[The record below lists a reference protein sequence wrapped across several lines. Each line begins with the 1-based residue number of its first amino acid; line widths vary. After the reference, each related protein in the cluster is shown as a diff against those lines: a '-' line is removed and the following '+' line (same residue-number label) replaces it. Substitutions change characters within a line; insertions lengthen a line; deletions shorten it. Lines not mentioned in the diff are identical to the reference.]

1 MKKLRVLHLI
11 WSMGAG
17 GAQQIVL
24 NYLRDFQNDPD
35 VDLKLCV
42 YTGKTGS
49 KYDQEIEKNQY
60 NVQYLGNPRTRIRIP
75 YFKRY
80 FQAPVAKKNWRRAI
94 EENAP
99 DIVHVHISS
108 LLTETLDAVVD
119 LNVPVRFDTL
129 HSDPRR
135 FRGRDLRYIKRAFDK
150 EGFVPLCVTKEQ
162 VALAQ
167 GHYGNFDYEVIPNG
181 VDVEALKKE
190 IVSKES
196 ARREHNLLSE
206 DFVVLAVGRINPIK
220 NFSLLIDAFALLLKK
235 NPRGL
240 LVFAGSSVPRE
251 KAKLVRKIESY
262 GISDRVR
269 FLGSLSNVVPL
280 YCAADVLAVTSVSE
294 SFSLVTLE
302 AQICGTRCVISN
314 GVPSEV
320 IVSNAVRKMDAQDS
334 AETWAEALLDTAYKG
349 EKVSDIE
356 EFDVHA
362 VSRKLKNVYLKKWNE
377 YMERANA
384 NQ

>member
-35 VDLKLCV
+35 IDLKLCV

-60 NVQYLGNPRTRIRIP
+60 NVQYLGNPQTCFKIP
-75 YFKRY
+75 YFKRF
-80 FQAPVAKKNWRRAI
+80 FQTPVTKKNWRRAI
-94 EENAP
+94 DENSP

-108 LLTETLDAVVD
+108 LLTKILDAVVD
-119 LNVPVRFDTL
+119 LNIPVRFDTL

-135 FRGRDLRYIKRAFDK
+135 YGGKDLRCIRRAFDK
-150 EGFVPLCVTKEQ
+150 GGFVPLCVTKEQ
-162 VALAQ
+162 VALARE
-167 GHYGNFDYEVIPNG
+167 HYGNFDYEVIPNG
-181 VDVEALKKE
+181 VDIDALKKE
-190 IVSKES
+190 IVSKKT
-196 ARREHNLLSE
+196 ARRGLGLSSE

-220 NFSLLIDAFALLLKK
+220 NFSLLIDAFALLQKK

-280 YCAADVLAVTSVSE
+280 YCAADVLAVTSISE

-302 AQICGTRCVISN
+302 AQICGTRCVISK

-320 IVSNAVRKMDAQDS
+320 IVSDVVRKMDAKDD
-334 AETWAEALLDTAYKG
+334 ADAWAEALQDTEYKG
-349 EKVSDIE
+349 AKVSDVE
-356 EFDVHA
+356 EFEVHA
-362 VSRKLKNVYLKKWNE
+362 VSKKLKNLYLKKWND

>member
-1 MKKLRVLHLI
+1 MRKLRVLHLI

-35 VDLKLCV
+35 IDLKLCV
-42 YTGKTGS
+42 YTGKTKS
-49 KYDQEIEKNQY
+49 KYDQEIEENHY
-60 NVQYLGNPRTRIRIP
+60 NVQYLNFPKTCVKIP
-75 YFKRY
+75 YLKRY
-80 FQAPVAKKNWRRAI
+80 FQIPVSKKNWRKAI
-94 EENAP
+94 EDNRP
-99 DIVHVHISS
+99 DIVHVHISA
-108 LLTETLDAVVD
+108 LLSITLDAVVD

-135 FRGRDLRYIKRAFDK
+135 YRGRELRYIKRAFSK

-162 VALAQ
+162 VSLAQ
-167 GHYGNFDYEVIPNG
+167 GHYGNFDYELIPNG
-181 VDVEALKKE
+181 VDVEALRRE

-196 ARREHNLLSE
+196 ARRKHGLSSE

-240 LVFAGSSVPRE
+240 LVFAGSCVPRE

-262 GISDRVR
+262 GIADRVQ

-280 YCAADVLAVTSVSE
+280 YCAADVLAVTSISE

>member
-1 MKKLRVLHLI
+1 
-11 WSMGAG
+11 MGAG

-35 VDLKLCV
+35 IDLKLCV
-42 YTGKTGS
+42 YTGKTKS

-320 IVSNAVRKMDAQDS
+320 IVSDAVRKMDAQDN
-334 AETWAEALLDTAYKG
+334 AETWAEALLDTEYKG
-349 EKVSDIE
+349 MKVSDVE
-356 EFDVHA
+356 EFEVHA
-362 VSRKLKNVYLKKWNE
+362 VSKKLKNIYLKKWND

>member
-35 VDLKLCV
+35 IDLRLCV
-42 YTGKTGS
+42 YTGKTES
-49 KYDQEIEKNQY
+49 KYDQEIERCHYK
-60 NVQYLGNPRTRIRIP
+60 VQYLGYPRTRVKIP
-75 YFKRY
+75 FFERF
-80 FQAPVAKKNWRRAI
+80 FQIPVSKKNWRKAI
-94 EENAP
+94 EDYCP

-108 LLTETLDAVVD
+108 LLSITLDAIVD
-119 LNVPVRFDTL
+119 LKVPVRFDTL

-135 FRGRDLRYIKRAFDK
+135 YRGRELRYIKRAFCK

-162 VALAQ
+162 ISLAQ
-167 GHYGNFDYEVIPNG
+167 VHYGNFDYEMIPNG
-181 VDVEALKKE
+181 IDVESLKKKM
-190 IVSKES
+190 VDKES
-196 ARREHNLLSE
+196 ARKENAISPD

-251 KAKLVRKIESY
+251 KAKLLHKIESH

-269 FLGSLSNVVPL
+269 FLGSLSNIAPL
-280 YCAADVLAVTSVSE
+280 YCAADVFAVTSISE

-302 AQICGTRCVISN
+302 AQICGTRCVISE

-320 IVSNAVRKMDAQDS
+320 IVSDFVKKMRAQDN
-334 AETWAEALLDTAYKG
+334 AEAWAEALLDTEYKG

-356 EFDVHA
+356 EFEVHA
-362 VSRKLKNVYLKKWNE
+362 VSKMLKNLYLKKWNDFI
-377 YMERANA
+377 ERSNL

>member
-1 MKKLRVLHLI
+1 MRKLRVLHLI

-35 VDLKLCV
+35 IDMKLCV
-42 YTGKTGS
+42 YTGKTES
-49 KYDQEIEKNQY
+49 KYDQEIERCHY
-60 NVQYLGNPRTRIRIP
+60 NVQYLGYPRTRVKIP
-75 YFKRY
+75 FFERF
-80 FQAPVAKKNWRRAI
+80 FQIPVSKKNWRKAI
-94 EENAP
+94 EDNCP
-99 DIVHVHISS
+99 DIVHVHISA
-108 LLTETLDAVVD
+108 LLSITLDAVVD

-135 FRGRDLRYIKRAFDK
+135 YRGRELRYVKRAFSK

-162 VALAQ
+162 VSLAQ

-181 VDVEALKKE
+181 VDVEAIRRE

-196 ARREHNLLSE
+196 ARRKHGLSSE

-240 LVFAGSSVPRE
+240 LVFAGSCVPRE

-262 GISDRVR
+262 GIADRVR
-269 FLGSLSNVVPL
+269 FLGALSNIIPL
-280 YCAADVLAVTSVSE
+280 YCAADVLAITSVSE

-320 IVSNAVRKMDAQDS
+320 IVSNVVRKMDAQDS
-334 AETWAEALLDTAYKG
+334 AETWAEALLDTVYKG